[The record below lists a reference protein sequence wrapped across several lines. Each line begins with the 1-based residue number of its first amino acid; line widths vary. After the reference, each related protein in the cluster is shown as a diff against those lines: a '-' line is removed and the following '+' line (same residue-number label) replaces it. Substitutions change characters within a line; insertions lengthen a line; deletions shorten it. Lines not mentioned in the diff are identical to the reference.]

1 MNEKQRHSLAWAYIL
16 RDPFVLAY
24 DFNLLQRRN
33 EVTFLTIVNREFFTH
48 WRSPVEIAE
57 ISRRY
62 FVQTSI
68 RLPTFALTA
77 AEAI

>member
-16 RDPFVLAY
+16 HEPFVLAY

-48 WRSPVEIAE
+48 WRSPVATTEVTHLGYNKRKRGPSE
-57 ISRRY
+57 HPM
-62 FVQTSI
+62 
-68 RLPTFALTA
+68 LM
-77 AEAI
+77 